1 MKNKIVIMMI
11 CFIISIHNRAAAQ
24 TFTLTSH
31 DLSGQFTGKFIAN
44 MFGCNGDNKSPQLA
58 WDFAP
63 AGTKSFA
70 ITMYDPDAPTGSG
83 WWHWVVFD
91 IPNNVFELK
100 QGAGNPISK
109 LIPEGSVQ
117 SLTDFGNSGYG
128 GPCPPEN
135 DKPHAYIIT
144 VYALS
149 TSHLGID
156 KTATPAL
163 VGFMINKNLLAKASL
178 VVYSKR

>member
-1 MKNKIVIMMI
+1 MTL
-11 CFIISIHNRAAAQ
+11 CFITSISYRTSAQ
-24 TFTLTSH
+24 TFTLTSQ

-44 MFGCNGDNKSPQLA
+44 VSGCTGGNKSPQLA
-58 WDFAP
+58 WNNAP
-63 AGTKSFA
+63 TGTKSFA

-91 IPNNVFELK
+91 IPANVFDLK
-100 QGAGNPISK
+100 QGAGNAAVQLMPVDAI
-109 LIPEGSVQ
+109 Q
-117 SLTDFGNSGYG
+117 SLTDFGIPGYG

-144 VYALS
+144 VYALK
-149 TSHLGID
+149 TAHLGID

-163 VGFMINKNLLAKASL
+163 VGFIINQNLLAKASL
-178 VVYSKR
+178 IIYSKR